1 MNIAELGLSLNETRK
16 LRSNAYLTKN
26 SEHTYTMTI
35 SAKPTQRDLLGV
47 VRELNA
53 EAVKNKS
60 KFLDTIKLVF
70 EDNELS
76 NIVLNATS
84 KFVLDIEKSNTIYV
98 IDYGL
103 VYYMDLSK
111 PYNTFKV
118 SAKSPSHF
126 DSVNKV
132 LFGCSH
138 TNEPKVEEFTQT
150 VAADKTTLMD
160 LIRGQVELSVK
171 AKNPTEAD
179 MWLNVAEKVS
189 KRGW

>member
-1 MNIAELGLSLNETRK
+1 MKIAELGLSLNETRK
-16 LRSNAYLTKN
+16 LASNVYLTKN
-26 SEHTYTMTI
+26 SEHSYTMTI
-35 SAKPTQRDLLGV
+35 SAKHIQRNLSGIA
-47 VRELNA
+47 RELNA

-70 EDNELS
+70 EDNELI

-84 KFVLDIEKSNTIYV
+84 KFLLDIEKSNTIYV

-111 PYNTFKV
+111 SHNTFRV

-126 DSVNKV
+126 DSVDKELSGFGHTQGLEDKV
-132 LFGCSH
+132 S
-138 TNEPKVEEFTQT
+138 TQSM
-150 VAADKTTLMD
+150 DSNLGSLMD
-160 LIRGQVELSVK
+160 QIRKQVLQAVK
-171 AKNPTEAD
+171 AANPAAAD
-179 MWLNVAEKVS
+179 MWLNVADKVS